1 MIGPRRF
8 ARPADPEQQRS
19 AFAVKKLIVSLAAV
33 ALVAGTLVYSRTGSG
48 QEPAAAAGPAHQVGL
63 IDMAEVFKKYDKFTT
78 LSEALKK
85 DVEASDAEAKA
96 KVEALQSMQAKLQG
110 GTLVEGS
117 PEYTAL
123 EQQLVEGS
131 TQLEAFRKLKQRDF
145 LKKEAEIYKTVYL
158 EVQDM
163 VRRYA
168 QYYKYTVI
176 MRFNRAKVEDAENP
190 QEIINSMNRPVV
202 YYHDQDDITDPILQ
216 SLNQQYNKSARPAA
230 AAPANGAPAGGTARA
245 PGSR

>member
-1 MIGPRRF
+1 M
-8 ARPADPEQQRS
+8 
-19 AFAVKKLIVSLAAV
+19 KKLIVSLAAV

-48 QEPAAAAGPAHQVGL
+48 QDPAAAAAGPAHQVGL
-63 IDMAEVFKKYDKFTT
+63 IDMAEVFKKYEKFTT

-85 DVEASDAEAKA
+85 EVEASDAEAKNR
-96 KVEALQSMQAKLQG
+96 VETLQAMQGKLTG

-131 TQLEAFRKLKQRDF
+131 AQLDSFRKLKQRDF

-202 YYHDQDDITDPILQ
+202 YYHDQDDITDPILS
-216 SLNQQYNKSARPAA
+216 SLNQQYNKTARPAA
-230 AAPANGAPAGGTARA
+230 APAGGAPAGGAARGPA
-245 PGSR
+245 SR